1 MEKGK
6 IVKLI
11 SLNLGIVVL
20 NVILFSP
27 GLVGMGIGSGS
38 IFDRALALTIII
50 MSVILFIAGNYMLI
64 VEKKQKVKVREMET
78 VFDYINALEQNKD
91 KKVFT
96 KDIRII
102 FEQMENWEK
111 KKGMVKDLLLQKFSS
126 TELSYGKFST
136 VIEELEKVFYMNIRS
151 IINKINIFDQEDY
164 DELKRPKAKES
175 FSKDFIEAKMSI
187 YNQYIDYVKD
197 SMADNEEILLK
208 LDRLLLELSKFNS
221 LDEGELEKMTAMEEI
236 DELIAKARFYK

>member
-6 IVKLI
+6 MIKLI
-11 SLNLGIVVL
+11 SLNLSIVVL

-27 GLVGMGIGSGS
+27 GLVGMGIGKGS
-38 IFDRALALTIII
+38 IFDRTLALTIII
-50 MSVILFIAGNYMLI
+50 MSIILFIVGNYMLI
-64 VEKKQKVKVREMET
+64 VERKQKVKVREIET

-91 KKVFT
+91 KKAFA
-96 KDIRII
+96 KDIRIL